1 MSFIIYFQFNRS
13 VEDLWRA
20 LRIKANPKNFLPNS
34 SHIYNTDSLMQYAD
48 VVVGLT
54 VPQVVDMEEFASVYK
69 DRSDHLSEH
78 FIEGSSSTILP
89 FKGSK
94 QDLL

>member
-1 MSFIIYFQFNRS
+1 
-13 VEDLWRA
+13 
-20 LRIKANPKNFLPNS
+20 
-34 SHIYNTDSLMQYAD
+34 MQYAD

-78 FIEGSSSTILP
+78 FIEGSL
-89 FKGSK
+89 
-94 QDLL
+94 